1 MAATKRTDKQI
12 EEDRTLISKWLLQNV
27 SYREMI
33 KKLAEHNKAAG
44 KDYEIKS
51 TGQIAHDVKA
61 ILKEWQEERKD
72 IIDLVV
78 DRELK
83 KLDVIEAE
91 MWAAWEKSKGGKRT
105 TKINGGNVTSGA
117 VGGGEI
123 KERSIEDTFGDTRF
137 MDKILSCMDKRK
149 ELLGYA
155 APKKVEFSG
164 SVGVGM
170 TPMAEEDIQKEKAR
184 MLKNMRKVDNAN
196 GSNE

>member
-12 EEDRTLISKWLLQNV
+12 AEDRTLIAKWLLQNI
-27 SYREMI
+27 SYRDMI
-33 KKLAEHNKAAG
+33 TKLAEHNKEAG

-61 ILKEWQEERKD
+61 ILREWQDERKD

-105 TKINGGNVTSGA
+105 TKIDGGSTAGGA
-117 VGGGEI
+117 VSGGTI

-137 MDKILSCMDKRK
+137 MDKILTCMDKRK

-170 TPMAEEDIQKEKAR
+170 TPMAEEDIEKEKAR
-184 MLKNMRKVDNAN
+184 MLKNMRKVDNA
-196 GSNE
+196 SSTDE